1 MGHWVLLWLGNC
13 QSSAFGKSVKI
24 LLGQKKERPS
34 FFDWFLVGDF
44 VRSRSDKW
52 SSAFIGS
59 LPRVGEAA
67 GQWGDGDRVWD
78 GESSLS
84 VIGSRCS
91 TSAEIKVKIDFF
103 VGNQWQSGYVDIH
116 PNREDFSV
124 CLSSVFSLLL
134 STGCLCAGLI
144 KWDELGLLYRDNYFL
159 AGRPG
164 PIQPPGRNSTKS
176 SSLQDGEQAHHHQ
189 QQIIGELLWHS
200 APLD

>member
-1 MGHWVLLWLGNC
+1 MAISSSERVALTSRSGPWEKSYKWSGKHH
-13 QSSAFGKSVKI
+13 QSIAYGKSVKI

-91 TSAEIKVKIDFF
+91 TSAEIKVKIYFLLATN
-103 VGNQWQSGYVDIH
+103 GSQAMRISTLIAISL
-116 PNREDFSV
+116 SV
-124 CLSSVFSLLL
+124 Y
-134 STGCLCAGLI
+134 
-144 KWDELGLLYRDNYFL
+144 LLYFLSYFQLVGCVL
-159 AGRPG
+159 A
-164 PIQPPGRNSTKS
+164 
-176 SSLQDGEQAHHHQ
+176 
-189 QQIIGELLWHS
+189 
-200 APLD
+200 